1 MSIREEIQVKLGD
14 WLYANAKYDAP
25 YGVCP
30 GMETLANSG
39 KVRTITFGMA
49 RSLDATVFIWSPKK
63 FTFRAQGPASRDLNG
78 VEVHS
83 YEEVIALLTKL

>member
-25 YGVCP
+25 YGVIP
-30 GMETLANSG
+30 GMETLANGG

-49 RSLDATVFIWSPKK
+49 RWLDATVFIWSPKK
-63 FTFRAQGPASRDLNG
+63 FTFRAQGPKAHGLDG
-78 VEVHS
+78 VTVNS
-83 YEEVIALLTKL
+83 YDEAISLLTNL